1 MESSLKRKDTT
12 KGPPL
17 RILSLD
23 GGGVR
28 GYSIF
33 IILQEIMH
41 RTFVETE
48 GRAPHRNEIP
58 KPADHFDLIVG
69 TGTGGLIALMLGRLR
84 LDIETCK
91 ELYVRM
97 TRMVFETDKT
107 ILGIPTRP
115 TLFKASR
122 LEDAI
127 KAAVRDHTVAMDEGK
142 DSAGTT
148 NPLNAG
154 SRAGATAGPRR
165 HSSNASVVSFSARSP
180 AAQMAARPNY
190 AARRGDPNALLY
202 DSRDNRTK
210 TVVTAIYKGAPRGE
224 EPVMLRS
231 YDSRHEPAPEFDCR
245 IWEAGRATCAI
256 GLAFKP
262 VQIGQTV
269 FHDDGSGTFN
279 PSPYA
284 LDEAAVKEWPG
295 REIGVFV
302 SVGTGKRPR
311 GSDQNNPMW
320 YDGFLGEFAEARRK
334 LISKIEGCE
343 KIHEYMVRE
352 HLLKRGVNVENY
364 YRLNVEVGVGE
375 FGMNEWG
382 RLADISTSTKRYLNR
397 PAERSMVQGA
407 SAKLAKIQRANIRYN
422 ARPSDSAEPYV
433 FSPTGVPAPVSEVF
447 AVELPGDIPTTFGPT
462 GGPNGS
468 GGATPNPSSAYSPR
482 QSYDSGLDRLSVPQ
496 PNGSPSPRSSSER
509 FHPHQQRP
517 GSSHPSIVHQEAIAE
532 VPGEPVRKSSPPRQ
546 NAPYPPTP
554 PNGVATTAAPSRTSP
569 PPSGSPQQRQKPPRG
584 RSYSTGARPN
594 DDQLLVS
601 APTPE
606 QWRNASSGSGNDPRR
621 QQTYDHPP
629 SSSSSS
635 SHPQP
640 LYHSQ
645 QPYRIEPPPLPPKT
659 PLPDGGRNSSA
670 NGHANGNGRPSFS
683 GGRRPFSPPS
693 QSHHAATPSASSAIS
708 GVSALS
714 SSSYTGAPMGGA
726 PYPVDDDEAP
736 PPPVNK
742 SRKPEYRRR

>member
-1 MESSLKRKDTT
+1 MDSSLKRKDTT

-41 RTFVETE
+41 RTFVEIE

-127 KAAVRDHTVAMDEGK
+127 KEAVREHTVALSEGK
-142 DSAGTT
+142 DSLSSIAS
-148 NPLNAG
+148 PLTATSG
-154 SRAGATAGPRR
+154 RPASGASSSSAPRR

-180 AAQMAARPNY
+180 AAQMARPYHSSN
-190 AARRGDPNALLY
+190 RGDPNALLY
-202 DSRDNRTK
+202 DSREFRTK

-231 YDSRHEPAPEFDCR
+231 YDSRREPAPEFDCR

-262 VQIGQTV
+262 IQIGQSM
-269 FHDDGSGTFN
+269 FHDDGSGSFN
-279 PSPYA
+279 PSPHA
-284 LDEAAVKEWPG
+284 LDEATINEWPG
-295 REIGVFV
+295 RDVGVFV

-311 GSDQNNPMW
+311 GSDNNPMW
-320 YDGFLGEFAEARRK
+320 YDGFLGEFAEARRR

-343 KIHEYMVRE
+343 NIHEYMQQE
-352 HLLKRGVNVENY
+352 HLLRRGVNVENY

-382 RLADISTSTKRYLNR
+382 RLAEISTNTKRYLSR
-397 PAERSMVQGA
+397 TAERNMVQSA
-407 SAKLAKIQRANIRYN
+407 AAKLAKINRANERHNRLADVPESIQKSQGQ
-422 ARPSDSAEPYV
+422 APLPAAEV
-433 FSPTGVPAPVSEVF
+433 L
-447 AVELPGDIPTTFGPT
+447 AVELPGDMPTAFSTAAPGT
-462 GGPNGS
+462 
-468 GGATPNPSSAYSPR
+468 AAYSPR
-482 QSYDSGLDRLSVPQ
+482 QSYDSGIDHLSVPHQ
-496 PNGSPSPRSSSER
+496 NGSPSPRSSSDR
-509 FHPHQQRP
+509 FSYNAPPSPHQ
-517 GSSHPSIVHQEAIAE
+517 HPAIAE
-532 VPGEPVRKSSPPRQ
+532 VPDSSSLSQPPRQ
-546 NAPYPPTP
+546 NALPPTLP
-554 PNGVATTAAPSRTSP
+554 LANSSGSGLQHPQRGGRTAA
-569 PPSGSPQQRQKPPRG
+569 
-584 RSYSTGARPN
+584 
-594 DDQLLVS
+594 DDDRLLVS

-606 QWRNASSGSGNDPRR
+606 QWRNASNLAAADSSWHVQTR
-621 QQTYDHPP
+621 QSYN
-629 SSSSSS
+629 
-635 SHPQP
+635 
-640 LYHSQ
+640 Q
-645 QPYRIEPPPLPPKT
+645 QPQEYQHPSQPQAHYRTHRIEPPPLPPKT
-659 PLPDGGRNSSA
+659 PLPE
-670 NGHANGNGRPSFS
+670 GNGRTTSNS
-683 GGRRPFSPPS
+683 GRRPDPPPAPSSPSPL
-693 QSHHAATPSASSAIS
+693 TPS
-708 GVSALS
+708 
-714 SSSYTGAPMGGA
+714 YTTPMGGA
-726 PYPVDDDEAP
+726 PYPIDDDEAP

-742 SRKPEYRRR
+742 ARKPEYRRR

>member
-1 MESSLKRKDTT
+1 MESGLKRKDTT

-41 RTFVETE
+41 RTFVEVE

-91 ELYVRM
+91 ELYVRL

-122 LEDAI
+122 LEEAI
-127 KAAVRDHTVAMDEGK
+127 KEAVREHTVALSEGK
-142 DSAGTT
+142 DSLSSGKIT
-148 NPLNAG
+148 NPLSAAAG
-154 SRAGATAGPRR
+154 RPGSGVSTSSSAPRR

-180 AAQMAARPNY
+180 TAQFSRPY
-190 AARRGDPNALLY
+190 YPSSRGDPNALLY
-202 DSRDNRTK
+202 DSREFRTK

-231 YDSRHEPAPEFDCR
+231 YDSRREPAPEFDCR

-262 VQIGQTV
+262 IQIGQSV
-269 FHDDGSGTFN
+269 FHDDGTGTFN
-279 PSPYA
+279 PSPQA
-284 LDEAAVKEWPG
+284 LDEATVNEWPG
-295 REIGVFV
+295 RDVGVFI

-320 YDGFLGEFAEARRK
+320 YDGFLGDFAEARRR

-343 KIHEYMVRE
+343 KIHEYMQRE

-382 RLADISTSTKRYLNR
+382 RLAEISTSTKRYLSR
-397 PAERSMVQGA
+397 TAERSMVQSA
-407 SAKLAKIQRANIRYN
+407 AAKLAKINRANERFN
-422 ARPSDSAEPYV
+422 SRLAD
-433 FSPTGVPAPVSEVF
+433 VPELGQKATPGLAPIPAAEVF
-447 AVELPGDIPTTFGPT
+447 AVELPGDMPTTFPT
-462 GGPNGS
+462 ARP
-468 GGATPNPSSAYSPR
+468 TSASYSPR
-482 QSYDSGLDRLSVPQ
+482 QSYDSGVDRLSVPHQ
-496 PNGSPSPRSSSER
+496 NGSPSPRSSSER
-509 FHPHQQRP
+509 FSYHAPA
-517 GSSHPSIVHQEAIAE
+517 SSHQHVPIIAE
-532 VPGEPVRKSSPPRQ
+532 VPDGS
-546 NAPYPPTP
+546 TP
-554 PNGVATTAAPSRTSP
+554 P
-569 PPSGSPQQRQKPPRG
+569 G
-584 RSYSTGARPN
+584 RSAADEDR
-594 DDQLLVS
+594 LLVS

-606 QWRNASSGSGNDPRR
+606 QWRNASSSAVGDANR
-621 QQTYDHPP
+621 QTQKRPTYDQTQHK
-629 SSSSSS
+629 
-635 SHPQP
+635 SH
-640 LYHSQ
+640 Q
-645 QPYRIEPPPLPPKT
+645 QPSQHHHNHAHRIEPPPLPPKT
-659 PLPDGGRNSSA
+659 PLPEADSRTNIS
-670 NGHANGNGRPSFS
+670 NGVLPPMAP
-683 GGRRPFSPPS
+683 PPS
-693 QSHHAATPSASSAIS
+693 IPLPPTPS
-708 GVSALS
+708 
-714 SSSYTGAPMGGA
+714 SYSVPLGGA

-742 SRKPEYRRR
+742 ARKPEYRRR